1 MFQLMATSIT
11 QTGTRSAACKLVYDP
26 SERRDV
32 YIYIYTNKYLNVYLY
47 IYIHMYSFTYIY
59 INYINISYIL
69 LIQNPH
75 FRTRWCPPITSRF
88 MDISNSNLVY
98 KSSLSIDLSTINPT
112 VTVVINQWG
121 RFKHHFSW
129 SNLPFYPLPKGP
141 SSRPPLLFL
150 MFLWRCEIKMR
161 KQDLFNGTSRILKWR

>member
-32 YIYIYTNKYLNVYLY
+32 YIYIYKQIFKCIPIY
-47 IYIHMYSFTYIY
+47 IYIHIHMYAYIY
-59 INYINISYIL
+59 KNYINISYIL
-69 LIQNPH
+69 LIQNLH

-88 MDISNSNLVY
+88 MDISDFNLVC
-98 KSSLSIDLSTINPT
+98 KSSLSIDISTINPT

-129 SNLPFYPLPKGP
+129 SNLPFYPLPLPAHLLGLRC
-141 SSRPPLLFL
+141 SSWCFCGGVR
-150 MFLWRCEIKMR
+150 
-161 KQDLFNGTSRILKWR
+161 SRWGNKIYSMGLPGS